1 MTAQVTR
8 IDGRRMARSVTLHD
22 VAVMAG
28 VSAKTVS
35 NVVRGYPGVGPATR
49 DRILDAIRQLDY
61 RPNLA
66 ARGLKSGSTG
76 VITLIIPDLRNA
88 YFAELAHSVM
98 EEAAARG
105 LFVTIEQ
112 VGFSREQEIQ
122 SLRRPRSRLVDG
134 ILYSALTLDESDLDL
149 LETRTPLV
157 LLGEQIFHGPVDHV
171 AMKNVEAVRAS
182 TSLLLESGRRRIV
195 ALGASLRSERGT
207 VALRLQG
214 YREALELAGI
224 AVDEKLLMD
233 PGGWHRGDGQMA
245 VHQLID
251 ANVAFDGIVAFSD
264 TLALGAL
271 RALELRGRRV
281 PEDVAIIGFDDIEE
295 AAFSLPALS
304 SVDAGRQ
311 EIART
316 AVELLCERIEQPDSD
331 ESPRELYVDFRI
343 VQREST
349 GPAAAQP

>member
-1 MTAQVTR
+1 
-8 IDGRRMARSVTLHD
+8 MARSVTLHD
-22 VAVMAG
+22 VALVAG

-35 NVVRGYPGVGPATR
+35 NVVRGHGGVGPATR
-49 DRILDAIRQLDY
+49 DRILDAIRELDY

-112 VGFSREQEIQ
+112 VGFSHEQEIE

-134 ILYSALTLDESDLDL
+134 ILYSALTLDESDLGL

-171 AMKNVEAVRAS
+171 TMKNIEAVRAS
-182 TSLLLESGRRRIV
+182 TDLVLGSGRHRVV
-195 ALGASLRSERGT
+195 ALGASLHSRQGT
-207 VALRLQG
+207 TALRLQG
-214 YREALELAGI
+214 YREALDAAGI
-224 AVDEKLLMD
+224 DFDDRLLVD
-233 PGGWHRGDGQMA
+233 PGGWHRGDGQRA
-245 VHQLID
+245 ID
-251 ANVAFDGIVAFSD
+251 SLLDAGVEFDGIVAFSD

-271 RALELRGRRV
+271 RALELRGLRV
-281 PEDVAIIGFDDIEE
+281 PDDVAIIGFDDIEE
-295 AAFSLPALS
+295 ASFSLPTLS
-304 SVDAGRQ
+304 SVDAGRR

-316 AVELLCERIEQPDSD
+316 AVDLLCERIDQPESD
-331 ESPRELYVDFRI
+331 ESPRELFVDFQI
-343 VQREST
+343 MEREST
-349 GPAAAQP
+349 GASGRAG